1 MKDNFYDI
9 YNEIRT
15 PSGNGYDPA
24 MANSIRR
31 RYEFEIQGGQLTAQ
45 SQYTIDGMRYKV
57 NSVFDLSKSPSSDE
71 GLKRLMVDEANKAS

>member
-15 PSGNGYDPA
+15 PSGNGYDPTT
-24 MANSIRR
+24 ANSIRR

-45 SQYTIDGMRYKV
+45 SQYTIDGKIYKV
-57 NSVFDLSKSPSSDE
+57 NSVFDLLNTPSSDE
-71 GLKRLMVDEANKAS
+71 GLKRLMADEANKVS